1 MADDG
6 ERGSPRARAAVG
18 GAAESAIIV
27 TVTKERKLEI
37 EGERAGKRPR
47 DCHWQRGPL
56 RCNGRESR
64 RIVTYLLGYCS

>member
-6 ERGSPRARAAVG
+6 ERGSPRARAVVG

-37 EGERAGKRPR
+37 EGEREDERPR
-47 DCHWQRGPL
+47 DCHWQWGPL
-56 RCNGRESR
+56 RCNQRGA
-64 RIVTYLLGYCS
+64 

>member
-6 ERGSPRARAAVG
+6 ERGSRRARAVVG

-37 EGERAGKRPR
+37 EGRRADDRVIATG
-47 DCHWQRGPL
+47 
-56 RCNGRESR
+56 
-64 RIVTYLLGYCS
+64 